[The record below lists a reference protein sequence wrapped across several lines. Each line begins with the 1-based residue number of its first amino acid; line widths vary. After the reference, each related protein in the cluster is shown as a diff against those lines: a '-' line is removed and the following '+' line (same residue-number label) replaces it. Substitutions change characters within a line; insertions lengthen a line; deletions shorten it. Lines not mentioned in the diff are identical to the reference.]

1 MPFGPGTGHSETQSA
16 QRTVHGAKSPQD
28 PLIRFFQETLLFHV
42 LTAAS
47 PQPRFLGAAVCDDLT
62 DLNQS

>member
-16 QRTVHGAKSPQD
+16 QRTVQGAKSPQD
-28 PLIRFFQETLLFHV
+28 ALIRFFQETMLLHV
-42 LTAAS
+42 LIAAS
-47 PQPRFLGAAVCDDLT
+47 PQPRFLGATVCDNLR